1 MLRRRTFL
9 LSSAA
14 AAAGLAGARGA
25 FAARAARIV
34 ARPLPLSAVRL
45 KPSIWATAV
54 DTNRKYLR
62 SLDPDRLLH
71 NFRKGAGLQPKAPR
85 YGGWENQGIAGHT
98 LGHYLSALSLM
109 YAQTGDPE
117 MRRRIRTIVAEL
129 AETQNAH
136 GDGYIGGTTV
146 ERDGK
151 WLDGKIIFEEVRK
164 GDIRPSLF
172 DLNGGWVPLY
182 TWHKVQAGLI
192 DAIRLG
198 EVQEAKPV
206 LVGMSD
212 YLAGVLDAISDDQM
226 QKLLVSEHGGLNETY
241 ADTYALTGNPRYLK
255 LAERIRHRAV
265 LDPLSQQKDVLPGL
279 HANMQ
284 VPKVIGLARLHEITT
299 NPADGAAAR
308 FFHSTVLKHHSYVIG
323 GNSEREF
330 FGAADAIAS
339 RLTDRTCEHCN
350 TYNMLKLT
358 RHLYGWTPDAS
369 LFDYYERAHL
379 NHVMAAQHP
388 ETGRFVYYMGLA
400 PGSKRTWSTPF
411 DNFWCCVGTGMES
424 HSKHGDSIYWEDGRT
439 LFVNLFIPST
449 LDWKERGLKLDLE
462 TQFPFGG
469 QVALTVSK
477 APAKEAALAL
487 RLPGWAENPTI
498 KLNGQRTV
506 FDQRNGYAVLN
517 RRWRAGDRIELRLP
531 MRLKAEPTPDNPRM
545 IAFTHGPVVLAADLD
560 GPTPAWEGPTPGLLG
575 ADPASAL
582 EPVDSHAHEFRAP
595 QAVPAALTL
604 RPFFNRYD
612 RRTAVYLPLYM
623 DAEWEKERA
632 TFEAARR
639 EKAAL
644 EARTIDL
651 LQPGEADQERTHD
664 LSSNFSEF
672 WQYGGRGMRDAWWG
686 DGHFVEA
693 SMKVGGANALR
704 VLYWGEDV
712 NKDFAILVDGKEL
725 TREQRKAE
733 PSKHFVAVEYPL
745 SAALTAGKDKVRV
758 RFETRGTDAPFY
770 ELRTVTT

>member
-1 MLRRRTFL
+1 
-9 LSSAA
+9 
-14 AAAGLAGARGA
+14 
-25 FAARAARIV
+25 
-34 ARPLPLSAVRL
+34 
-45 KPSIWATAV
+45 
-54 DTNRKYLR
+54 
-62 SLDPDRLLH
+62 
-71 NFRKGAGLQPKAPR
+71 
-85 YGGWENQGIAGHT
+85 
-98 LGHYLSALSLM
+98 
-109 YAQTGDPE
+109 
-117 MRRRIRTIVAEL
+117 
-129 AETQNAH
+129 
-136 GDGYIGGTTV
+136 
-146 ERDGK
+146 
-151 WLDGKIIFEEVRK
+151 
-164 GDIRPSLF
+164 
-172 DLNGGWVPLY
+172 
-182 TWHKVQAGLI
+182 
-192 DAIRLG
+192 
-198 EVQEAKPV
+198 
-206 LVGMSD
+206 
-212 YLAGVLDAISDDQM
+212 
-226 QKLLVSEHGGLNETY
+226 
-241 ADTYALTGNPRYLK
+241 
-255 LAERIRHRAV
+255 
-265 LDPLSQQKDVLPGL
+265 
-279 HANMQ
+279 
-284 VPKVIGLARLHEITT
+284 
-299 NPADGAAAR
+299 
-308 FFHSTVLKHHSYVIG
+308 
-323 GNSEREF
+323 
-330 FGAADAIAS
+330 
-339 RLTDRTCEHCN
+339 
-350 TYNMLKLT
+350 
-358 RHLYGWTPDAS
+358 
-369 LFDYYERAHL
+369 
-379 NHVMAAQHP
+379 
-388 ETGRFVYYMGLA
+388 
-400 PGSKRTWSTPF
+400 
-411 DNFWCCVGTGMES
+411 
-424 HSKHGDSIYWEDGRT
+424 

-582 EPVDSHAHEFRAP
+582 EPVDSHAHEFRAA